1 MKTEFMHEIKHQH
14 DLKMMSD
21 KNSADWNDLLD
32 NAQRV
37 QDQSCRKVSSRPS
50 LHQDCRMKKQ
60 SVLKF
65 LLHPQVVGTVHIL
78 AFLSVTSNSTY
89 PQQPK
94 LTLQ

>member
-1 MKTEFMHEIKHQH
+1 MKTEFKHESKYQH

-32 NAQRV
+32 SAQRV
-37 QDQSCRKVSSRPS
+37 QDQSCRKVSSPS
-50 LHQDCRMKKQ
+50 LHQDSRMKKQ